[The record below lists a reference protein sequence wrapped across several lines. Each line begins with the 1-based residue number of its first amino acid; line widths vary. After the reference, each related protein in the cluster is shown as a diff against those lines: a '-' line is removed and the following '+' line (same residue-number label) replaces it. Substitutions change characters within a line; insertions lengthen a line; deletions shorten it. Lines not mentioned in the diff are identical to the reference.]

1 MRAVVDSST
10 WISLARSG
18 LLPIV
23 GRAPVEPVVLDVVR
37 AECVR
42 GGLAGGHADAAV
54 IETLFAGMETESTT
68 GTTGSTDE
76 TVLGAARRVGAL
88 VTNDLAL
95 GRRARTLGLLWLR
108 TADLV
113 VWSVRAGNLSAEEG
127 RRAITALRAAG
138 RLADELAQDYIEEL
152 P

>member
-1 MRAVVDSST
+1 MRVVVDSST

-23 GRAPVEPVVLDVVR
+23 ERVPVEPVVLDVVR

-54 IETLFAGMETESTT
+54 IETLFAGMETEATT

-113 VWSVRAGNLSAEEG
+113 VWSVRVGNLSATEG

-138 RLADELAQDYIEEL
+138 RLTDELAQDYIEEL